1 VYYGIGWVK
10 TLLPDAAVWSS
21 ARPAGAYVGL
31 MWVGSR
37 QPVLELDDPSAPV
50 FQLPETQ
57 PTLLSGLHYLLSVV
71 VLIWC
76 LMVEQMSPALS
87 AFWATM
93 FMIFVMLTQRPL
105 MALLRGQGDLVRRRR
120 GASRTSSPGWKPARA
135 T

>member
-1 VYYGIGWVK
+1 
-10 TLLPDAAVWSS
+10 
-21 ARPAGAYVGL
+21 
-31 MWVGSR
+31 
-37 QPVLELDDPSAPV
+37 
-50 FQLPETQ
+50 
-57 PTLLSGLHYLLSVV
+57 VV

-105 MALLRGQGDLVRRRR
+105 MALLRGQAIGAPSPRS
-120 GASRTSSPGWKPARA
+120 ASRTWSPGWKPARA